1 MNKQTK
7 KIYNYLISRYQA
19 DQNNLVFLAFGSAS
33 RGLEDGNSDIDF
45 YIITKNKPIHYRENF
60 IYQNKRI
67 DVLFDSVNDI
77 KKYLENEK
85 NKLRRPVASMIYN
98 STTLLEKSTIINRLK
113 AQALRVLT
121 SKIKYNRRE
130 VLMHLYSLDDFFGE
144 AKRDLEQNNNVAFM
158 LDTQLIIDNCLELF
172 CKIKNLTLTQ
182 PREVISK
189 ISKKDK
195 KFAKLILNYSQTL
208 KNQDKMKSLTKL
220 LKYTYETAGGS
231 LPDKWSA

>member
-1 MNKQTK
+1 
-7 KIYNYLISRYQA
+7 
-19 DQNNLVFLAFGSAS
+19 
-33 RGLEDGNSDIDF
+33 
-45 YIITKNKPIHYRENF
+45 
-60 IYQNKRI
+60 
-67 DVLFDSVNDI
+67 
-77 KKYLENEK
+77 
-85 NKLRRPVASMIYN
+85 
-98 STTLLEKSTIINRLK
+98 
-113 AQALRVLT
+113 
-121 SKIKYNRRE
+121 
-130 VLMHLYSLDDFFGE
+130 
-144 AKRDLEQNNNVAFM
+144 
-158 LDTQLIIDNCLELF
+158 LIIDNCLELF